1 MNLKRYIGTVMAI
14 SMVTSSTI
22 QAAEITKTNFNT
34 VVSDTSNYTTSE
46 KNDST
51 KDIDEEIKANT
62 YNKDSENYT
71 EITDK
76 DLFDN
81 NMNESE
87 EEYDNTLEEEVK
99 QVDKTELQE
108 LYDKNK
114 DINSSLYTSPSWQ
127 EFDEAIKHVEAVLND
142 ENACQSKVTSAKENL
157 ESAIRNLKSLVN
169 KKELERLINK
179 SSYYVK
185 NIYVYTTST
194 GDFFDKALQDAKNVL
209 KNNNAVQ
216 SEVDEAKINLEN
228 AINGLVKRGNKTS
241 LSKLYDSG
249 KDKDLSIYPSS
260 TWAIFEKAMENA
272 KAILDDKDALQSD
285 IDVAEG
291 NLKNAMN
298 ILFEKG
304 NKTSLRNLYNKINE
318 MDVVGD
324 SNSIAVAMNA
334 AKAVLDNED
343 AIQIDIDTAANN
355 LENAMNEIAPFA
367 RKTELRDAYRN
378 SNVKYPEMYTS
389 STWSNLEL
397 ALSKAEEVLNNEDA
411 TQSEIDEAKNNLVN
425 ARKMLTKKDYKGSL
439 ERLYNNNKDKVC
451 AVYEVSGWTIFNEAL
466 KAAKDVLDNE
476 NALQGEVDVAENN
489 LKDAIK
495 NLVCVVNKAE
505 LKDLYNNYA
514 KEIITLG
521 YTNSKKTA
529 FAKAEVAAK
538 NILADDNAIQSEVD
552 IAKDNLE
559 KAINLLKEED
569 NKSLLNKLYDEGTCR
584 TSSVYTSSSWTNF
597 ENAMENAKIA
607 LDNETAS
614 KEEQDK
620 AANDL
625 EYAIKNLVS
634 VVDKSELKAL
644 YDSKKGL
651 PGFLYSKNSWVNFNK
666 VLDYASVVLDDE
678 NATQMEVDTVKNN
691 LEKAVSELV

>member
-1 MNLKRYIGTVMAI
+1 MNLKRYIGAAMAI

-34 VVSDTSNYTTSE
+34 VVLDTSNYTTSE
-46 KNDST
+46 KNDSR

-127 EFDEAIKHVEAVLND
+127 EFEEAIKYVEAVLND

-249 KDKDLSIYPSS
+249 KDKDSSIYPSS

-451 AVYEVSGWTIFNEAL
+451 AVYEVSGWTIFNDAL

-476 NALQGEVDVAENN
+476 NALQEEVDVAENN

-495 NLVCVVNKAE
+495 NLVCVVNKTE

-514 KEIITLG
+514 KEIITFN